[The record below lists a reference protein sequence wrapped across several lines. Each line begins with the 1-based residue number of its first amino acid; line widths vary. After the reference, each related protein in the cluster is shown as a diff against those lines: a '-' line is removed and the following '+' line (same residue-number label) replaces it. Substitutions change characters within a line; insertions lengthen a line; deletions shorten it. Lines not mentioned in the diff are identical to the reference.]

1 MSPAPLDLLYA
12 EDNPM
17 DADLVRTRLAD
28 VAPHVRVEI
37 VESGRVCLERLAQ
50 RTYDVL
56 LLDNHLLDIDGL
68 EVLAELAQ
76 KEIQLPIVM
85 VTGAGDEDAVVQS
98 LRLGA
103 LDYIPKTP
111 DWLDDLPDIVTRARA
126 RYLTQRAAGR
136 MGKRARRIAYVE
148 HGAADVDLTVRYFA
162 EHARHL
168 TIVPIGSA
176 EEAVRIFTGPHDFD
190 LMLIDLRMPAL
201 TALDVIRAI
210 EARAELP
217 PTIVVSGKGDDAT
230 AIAAL
235 RLGAF
240 DYVPK
245 RWGYLQQLPHTI
257 DHAIDRRQ
265 IERELAE
272 RRRVEDALRVSE
284 SRFRR
289 LWESGILGIVL
300 STADGLIVEANDAFV
315 DMIGYRRE
323 DVAAGTMHWSD
334 LIVAEY
340 REKATEAFRILNESG
355 IAPAW
360 EIASVRPDGHQV
372 PMLVGAARLEG
383 GQILAYVLDQTEQHA
398 LRAQLVET
406 QRLEAIG
413 RLAGAVAH
421 DINNLL
427 TVAALQLDAYSRTPT
442 RDHLTMIREAI
453 SGASKITRE
462 LLAFGQRQPLQVE
475 PLDMVALLRGLFGGV
490 LGSIGEHIQVE
501 LDLPK
506 TPCAVRGDQ
515 SALERVVVNLVANA
529 RDAMKRGGRLRVSL
543 DCSPPPPEDLRAS
556 TVVPASW
563 VRLSV
568 GDTGEGIDA
577 KLLPHVFEPFV
588 TSRSSG
594 RGTGLG
600 LASVYGIVKEHG
612 GIVHIDTKEDVGT
625 RVDVYLPGATMPAP
639 TAFAE
644 QEPEGD
650 GDSDGGNEPCT
661 ILLVEDN
668 PLVRSAASLTLKNAG
683 HQVIEAEDAAGAER
697 VLHEKSTPIDV
708 LVIDKMLPGGRFGTD
723 VLEQVHREAPQI
735 AAVLMSGV
743 GAVVADHEVF
753 LAKPFT
759 SSELTRAI
767 AEARRRAGT
776 RAGDEAT

>member
-1 MSPAPLDLLYA
+1 MMPEPLDVLYA

-17 DADLVRTRLAD
+17 DADLVRERLAEA
-28 VAPHVRVEI
+28 APHVRLEI
-37 VESGRVCLERLAQ
+37 VDSGRVCLDRLAE
-50 RTYDVL
+50 RKYDLL
-56 LLDNHLLDIDGL
+56 LLDNHLLDVDGI
-68 EVLAELAQ
+68 EVLTQLAH

-103 LDYIPKTP
+103 LDYVPKTT
-111 DWLDDLPDIVTRARA
+111 DWLEDLPDVVTRARA
-126 RYLTQRAAGR
+126 RYLAQRAAGR

-148 HGAADVDLTVRYFA
+148 HGAADVDLTIRYFA

-168 TIVPIGSA
+168 NVVPIPSA
-176 EEAVRIFTGPHDFD
+176 EEAVRILCGPHDFD
-190 LMLIDLRMPAL
+190 LLLMDLRMPAL

-210 EARAELP
+210 QAHGELP

-257 DHAIDRRQ
+257 DHAIDRTQ
-265 IERELAE
+265 IERELTE
-272 RRRVEDALRVSE
+272 RRRAEEALRVSE

-300 STADGLIVEANDAFV
+300 ATHDGRIVEANDAFI
-315 DMIGYRRE
+315 DMIGYRRA
-323 DVAAGTMHWSD
+323 DVTAGALYWTD
-334 LIVAEY
+334 LIVPEF
-340 REKATEAFRILNESG
+340 RERGRDAFRVLLETG

-360 EIASVRPDGHQV
+360 ETATVRPDGRQV

-383 GQILAYVLDQTEQHA
+383 GGFLAYVLDQTDRNA

-427 TVAALQLDAYSRTPT
+427 TVAALQLDAYSRTPSN
-442 RDHLTMIREAI
+442 DHLAMIREAI
-453 SGASKITRE
+453 LGASKITRE
-462 LLAFGQRQPLQVE
+462 LLAFGQRQQLRVE
-475 PLDMVALLRGLFGGV
+475 PLDMVALVRGLFGGV
-490 LGSIGEHIQVE
+490 LGSIGEHIEVQ
-501 LDLPK
+501 LDLPDRA
-506 TPCAVRGDQ
+506 CAVRGDH
-515 SALERVVVNLVANA
+515 SAIERVVVNLVANA
-529 RDAMKRGGRLRVSL
+529 RDAMKRGGALRVSL
-543 DCSPPPPEDLRAS
+543 DSKAPPPEDLRNRPIA
-556 TVVPASW
+556 PATW

-588 TSRSSG
+588 TSRSNA

-612 GIVHIDTKEDVGT
+612 GVVHIETKEAVGT
-625 RVDVYLPGATMPAP
+625 RVDVYLPGDSMPA
-639 TAFAE
+639 TAAPSVE
-644 QEPEGD
+644 APEVD
-650 GDSDGGNEPCT
+650 EPCT

-668 PLVRSAASLTLKNAG
+668 PFVRGATSETLKSAG
-683 HQVIEAEDAAGAER
+683 HVVIEAEDAAGAER
-697 VLHEKSTPIDV
+697 VLHGSEPPIDV
-708 LVIDKMLPGGRFGTD
+708 LLIDKMLPGGRFGTD
-723 VLEQVHREAPQI
+723 VIEQVHREAPQI

-743 GAVVADHEVF
+743 GAVVGDREVF

-759 SSELTRAI
+759 SDELTRAI
-767 AEARRRAGT
+767 AEARRKVGGRAA
-776 RAGDEAT
+776 RHHAP